1 MIKQLSLCAAML
13 AVAGLAYAQETPH
26 YEFFV
31 GGSYV
36 FEHGNGSELTKL
48 FNFSGVQFQ
57 QHNLNFQQLGWEA
70 TLVENA
76 NRWLGGEFDFGGFY
90 GTPSAGFLYPASE
103 LVSPNPDFSKKVPI
117 ILRQQSI
124 LFGPRLTWR
133 RPGPLVLFAHMPI
146 GIAYANASLSQSA
159 VVATNFQVLPVGTI
173 KSDSGL
179 AISPGIG
186 ADLRLN
192 GRMMVRVIQVDY
204 LMTHVFATRQDN
216 VRVSAGL
223 NLTFGQK

>member
-1 MIKQLSLCAAML
+1 MLS
-13 AVAGLAYAQETPH
+13 VAGLARAQETPH

-36 FEHGNGSELTKL
+36 FEHGNGTELTKL
-48 FNFSGVQFQ
+48 FNLTSVQYQ
-57 QHNLNFQQLGWEA
+57 PHNLNFQQYGWEA
-70 TLVENA
+70 TLVENV
-76 NRWLGGEFDFGGFY
+76 NHWLGGEMDFGGLY

-103 LVSPNPDFSKKVPI
+103 LVTPNPDFNKKVPI
-117 ILRQQSI
+117 ILRQQTVM
-124 LFGPRLTWR
+124 FGPRLTWR
-133 RPGPLVLFAHMPI
+133 RPGPLVFFAHMPI

-159 VVATNFQVLPVGTI
+159 VVATDFQVLPVGTI

-179 AISPGIG
+179 AISPGVG
-186 ADLRLN
+186 VDLRLN
-192 GRMMVRVIQVDY
+192 GRMMVRVIQMDY

-223 NLTFGQK
+223 NLTFGEK